1 MISQLDSVVNLV
13 TGSLVLF
20 SSIGIFVLTL
30 NARYT
35 QAIGRVREI
44 YDQIKDSQEPHKL
57 EKELNVI
64 VFRCHLLKWSF
75 GLLLCSAISSGMF
88 LLCSIFSRFVAN
100 ILPGILILFLVSSV
114 LFVFCS
120 MVFLFLDVL
129 ASLKATL
136 IHIERWKHP
145 TARRTHTHVSSEKP

>member
-1 MISQLDSVVNLV
+1 MATQLEDVVNLV

-35 QAIGRVREI
+35 QSIGRVREI
-44 YDQIKDSQEPHKL
+44 YDHKKTSLEPDKL
-57 EKELNVI
+57 EKELNVM

-75 GLLLCSAISSGMF
+75 GLLLCSAICSGIF
-88 LLCSIFSRFVAN
+88 LLCSIGARFWGYFN
-100 ILPGILILFLVSSV
+100 PEILIVILVSSV

-120 MVFLFLDVL
+120 MVFLFFDVL

-136 IHIERWKHP
+136 IHIERWKYP
-145 TARRTHTHVSSEKP
+145 TP

>member
-1 MISQLDSVVNLV
+1 MQPSLDDVVSLV

-35 QAIGRVREI
+35 HAISRVRDIFNEI
-44 YDQIKDSQEPHKL
+44 QQDNEKVKL
-57 EKELNVI
+57 TRELHAMVY
-64 VFRCHLLKWSF
+64 RCHLLKWSF
-75 GLLLCSAISSGMF
+75 GLLLCSALSSGLF
-88 LLCSIFSRFVAN
+88 ILGAICTRFW
-100 ILPGILILFLVSSV
+100 GIINAEALMVLVVLSV
-114 LFVFCS
+114 LFIFAS

-136 IHIERWKHP
+136 IHIERVH
-145 TARRTHTHVSSEKP
+145 

>member
-1 MISQLDSVVNLV
+1 MISQLEDVVNLV

-35 QAIGRVREI
+35 QAIARVREI
-44 YDQIKDSQEPHKL
+44 YDHLKSSDNPKKLAQEL
-57 EKELNVI
+57 DAI

-75 GLLLCSAISSGMF
+75 GLLICSAISSGLF
-88 LLCSIFSRFVAN
+88 LLSSIFSRFMEN
-100 ILPGILILFLVSSV
+100 ISPEILILCVVCSV
-114 LFVFCS
+114 LFIFSS
-120 MVFLFLDVL
+120 MVFLFMDVL

-136 IHIERWKHP
+136 IHIERWK
-145 TARRTHTHVSSEKP
+145 